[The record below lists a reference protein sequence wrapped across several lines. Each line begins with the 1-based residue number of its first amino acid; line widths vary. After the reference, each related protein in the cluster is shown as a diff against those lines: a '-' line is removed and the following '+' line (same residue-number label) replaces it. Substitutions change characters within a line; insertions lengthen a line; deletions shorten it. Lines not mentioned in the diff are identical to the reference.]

1 MQVET
6 LSAWLND
13 FSDLHVRAK
22 QGTLSREQRSE
33 YLRARE
39 ELAEALV
46 LSQKTKPYPEIDQ
59 RRSLRVAQALPVEL
73 DGPRGRAMA
82 ITLDLSSGGFS
93 TLLPEAPPFNT
104 TMAFKLR
111 LGRGLAPV
119 TGRARV
125 VNTNPQTG
133 CVRVGFCFDEVP
145 PDDRERVDFVVVD
158 AVLKQF
164 GR

>member
-1 MQVET
+1 MQAET

-22 QGTLSREQRSE
+22 QGTLSHEQRSE
-33 YLRARE
+33 YQRARE

-46 LSQKTKPYPEIDQ
+46 LSQKTPAYPEQEQ
-59 RRSLRVAQALPVEL
+59 RRSLRIAQALPIEL
-73 DGPRGRAMA
+73 ETARGRTMSL
-82 ITLDLSSGGFS
+82 TLDLSSGGFS
-93 TLLPEAPPFNT
+93 TLLSEAPQLGAT
-104 TMAFKLR
+104 VVFKLR

-119 TGRARV
+119 SGKARV
-125 VNTNPQTG
+125 ANTVPQNG
-133 CVRVGFCFDEVP
+133 SVRVGFCFDEVP
-145 PDDRERVDFVVVD
+145 AEDRQRVDFVVVD

>member
-1 MQVET
+1 MHAET

-13 FSDLHVRAK
+13 FSDLHLRAK
-22 QGTLSREQRSE
+22 QGTLEGEQRSE

-39 ELAEALV
+39 ELAEAIL
-46 LSQKTKPYPEIDQ
+46 LSQKTANYPELEL

-73 DGPRGRAMA
+73 EMPAGRIMA

-93 TLLPEAPPFNT
+93 TLLSDAPEVGAA
-104 TMAFKLR
+104 MGFKLR

-119 TGRARV
+119 TGKVRT
-125 VNTNPQTG
+125 VNCVPQNG
-133 CVRVGFCFDEVP
+133 SVRVGFSFDEVP
-145 PDDRERVDFVVVD
+145 SQDRERVDFVVVD

>member
-1 MQVET
+1 MHAET

-22 QGTLSREQRSE
+22 QGTLTGQQLEE
-33 YLRARE
+33 YVRARE
-39 ELAEALV
+39 ELAEALL
-46 LSQKTKPYPEIDQ
+46 LSQKASAHPEMEL
-59 RRSLRVAQALPVEL
+59 RRALRVAQALPVEL
-73 DGPRGRAMA
+73 EMARGRTMA

-93 TLLPEAPPFNT
+93 TLLSDAPEVGT
-104 TMAFKLR
+104 TMGFKLR

-119 TGRARV
+119 TGRARI
-125 VNTNPQTG
+125 VNAVPQTG
-133 CVRVGFCFDEVP
+133 AFRVGFYFDEVP
-145 PDDRERVDFVVVD
+145 SEDRERVDYVVVD

>member
-1 MQVET
+1 MQAET

-33 YLRARE
+33 YIRARE

-46 LSQKTKPYPEIDQ
+46 LSQKTPAYPEQDQ

-73 DGPRGRAMA
+73 EMVRGRALA

-93 TLLPEAPPFNT
+93 ALLSEEPAVGVV
-104 TMAFKLR
+104 MGFKLR
-111 LGRGLAPV
+111 LGAGWPRSPAGS
-119 TGRARV
+119 GW
-125 VNTNPQTG
+125 
-133 CVRVGFCFDEVP
+133 
-145 PDDRERVDFVVVD
+145 
-158 AVLKQF
+158 
-164 GR
+164 

>member
-1 MQVET
+1 MHADT

-13 FSDLHVRAK
+13 FSDLHLRAK
-22 QGTLSREQRSE
+22 QGTLAGEARSE

-39 ELAEALV
+39 ELAEALL
-46 LSQKTKPYPEIDQ
+46 LSQKTAKPELEL

-73 DGPRGRAMA
+73 EMPAGRTMA

-93 TLLPEAPPFNT
+93 TLLSDAPEVGTA
-104 TMAFKLR
+104 MGFKLR

-119 TGRARV
+119 TGKVRI
-125 VNTNPQTG
+125 VNCVPQNG
-133 CVRVGFCFDEVP
+133 SVRVGFQFDEVP
-145 PDDRERVDFVVVD
+145 GEDRERVDFVVVD

>member
-1 MQVET
+1 MHVET

-13 FSDLHVRAK
+13 FSDLHLRAK
-22 QGTLSREQRSE
+22 QGTLSAEQRRE

-46 LSQKTKPYPEIDQ
+46 ASQRAASYPEREM

-73 DGPRGRAMA
+73 EIGRSRTMA

-93 TLLPEAPPFNT
+93 TLLSEAPPVDT
-104 TMAFKLR
+104 LLGFKLR

-119 TGRARV
+119 TGRARL
-125 VNTNPQTG
+125 VNAVPQNG
-133 CVRVGFCFDEVP
+133 SVRVGFCFDEVP
-145 PDDRERVDFVVVD
+145 TEDRERVDFVVVD

>member
-1 MQVET
+1 MQAET

-22 QGTLSREQRSE
+22 QGNLSREQRSE
-33 YLRARE
+33 YLRARA

-46 LSQKTKPYPEIDQ
+46 LSRKTKPYPENDQ

-73 DGPRGRAMA
+73 DGAGGRTLA

-93 TLLPEAPPFNT
+93 TLLPEAPARNA
-104 TMAFKLR
+104 MVAFKLR

-119 TGRARV
+119 AGRARV
-125 VNTNPQTG
+125 VNTNPQNG
-133 CVRVGFCFDEVP
+133 SIRVGFCFDEVA

-158 AVLKQF
+158 AVLEQF

>member
-1 MQVET
+1 MQAET

-22 QGTLSREQRSE
+22 QGTLSGAQRSE

-46 LSQKTKPYPEIDQ
+46 LSQKTPAYPEQDQ

-73 DGPRGRAMA
+73 DTSRGRTMA

-93 TLLPEAPPFNT
+93 TLLSDAPAVGAPVG
-104 TMAFKLR
+104 FKLR

-119 TGRARV
+119 TGKARV
-125 VNTNPQTG
+125 MNTVPQNG
-133 CVRVGFCFDEVP
+133 SVRVGFAFDEVP
-145 PDDRERVDFVVVD
+145 TEDRQRVDFVVVD

>member
-1 MQVET
+1 MHAET

-22 QGTLSREQRSE
+22 QGTLTAEQRNE

-39 ELAEALV
+39 ELAEALL
-46 LSQKTKPYPEIDQ
+46 LSQKQNAHPEMEM

-73 DGPRGRAMA
+73 ETGRGRTMA

-93 TLLPEAPPFNT
+93 TLLSDGPGVGT
-104 TMAFKLR
+104 SLGFKLR

-125 VNTNPQTG
+125 VNSVPQNG
-133 CVRVGFCFDEVP
+133 SVRVGFRFDEVP
-145 PDDRERVDFVVVD
+145 AEDRERVDFVVVD